1 MRTFIRSILGRFGY
15 VKATATPVIESVT
28 SLEILLTECTDLA
41 FTCSEAEAMAEL
53 LRTFHAFTA
62 AEELMANHAA
72 KDDGCDDEHH
82 EECDACHVPT
92 ADELIDL
99 MGLNF

>member
-1 MRTFIRSILGRFGY
+1 MRKLIRSVFACFGY
-15 VKATATPVIESVT
+15 VKAAEIPVISTVT
-28 SLEILLTECTDLA
+28 QLEILLAECTHLE

-53 LRTFHAFTA
+53 LRAFHASTA
-62 AEELMANHAA
+62 AGELMANHGSQ
-72 KDDGCDDEHH
+72 DVDCDDEHH
-82 EECDACHVPT
+82 AECDKCHVPT

>member
-1 MRTFIRSILGRFGY
+1 MRNLVRSILGRFGY
-15 VKATATPVIESVT
+15 VKSTATPAIDTVT
-28 SLEILLTECTDLA
+28 SLEILLAGCTQLE

-53 LRTFHAFTA
+53 LRTFHASTA

-72 KDDGCDDEHH
+72 HDDCDDEHH
-82 EECDACHVPT
+82 TECDACHVPT
-92 ADELIDL
+92 TDELIDL